1 MRDADSIKIRA
12 LIVDDEPLARRR
24 IKSLLAQDSSVDVIG
39 DCSDGHK
46 AVTSIGELTPDL
58 VFLDVQMP
66 AMDGFEVIQTVGP
79 ERMPTVIFVTA
90 YDQYALKAFEVNA
103 LDYLL
108 KPFDR
113 NRFQKTLERAKTM
126 ISGRRNGSVNHQ
138 LLSLLRDL
146 RREQETPDRFVIK
159 SGGRV
164 VFLRVEEID
173 VMRAVGNYVRLQVGR
188 DSHYMR
194 ETMSGMEAK
203 LDPDRFMRIHRSTIV
218 NLDRVKEV
226 QPWAKGEYMVI
237 MRDGTRLTM
246 SRRYRE
252 RLNDRL
258 NKPTRLT
265 FVP

>member
-1 MRDADSIKIRA
+1 MRDANPSKIRA

-24 IKSLLAQDSSVDVIG
+24 IKSLLAHDQSVEVIG
-39 DCSDGHK
+39 ECSDGYK
-46 AVTSIGELTPDL
+46 AVTSISELNPDL

-66 AMDGFEVIQTVGP
+66 AMDGFEVIKTISAEQ
-79 ERMPTVIFVTA
+79 MPTVIFVTA

-113 NRFQKTLERAKTM
+113 RRFQKTLERAKAM
-126 ISGRRNGSVNHQ
+126 IRGLKNGNFNNQ
-138 LLSLLRDL
+138 LLSLLDDL
-146 RREQETPDRFVIK
+146 RREQNIPDRFIIK

-173 VMRAVGNYVRLQVGR
+173 WMSTVGNYVRLQVGR
-188 DSHYMR
+188 DSHLMR
-194 ETMSGMEAK
+194 ETMTGMESK
-203 LDPDRFMRIHRSTIV
+203 LDPVSFMRIHRSTIV

-226 QPWAKGEYMVI
+226 QPWAKGEYVVI
-237 MRDGTRLTM
+237 MRDGTRLIM

-252 RLNDRL
+252 RLNE
-258 NKPTRLT
+258 RLT
-265 FVP
+265 KAP

>member
-1 MRDADSIKIRA
+1 MRDANPSKIRA

-24 IKSLLAQDSSVDVIG
+24 IKSLLAHDQSVEVIG
-39 DCSDGHK
+39 ECSDGYK
-46 AVTSIGELTPDL
+46 AVTSISELNPDL

-66 AMDGFEVIQTVGP
+66 AMDGFEVIKTISAEQ
-79 ERMPTVIFVTA
+79 MPTVIFVTA

-113 NRFQKTLERAKTM
+113 RRFQKTLERAKAM
-126 ISGRRNGSVNHQ
+126 IRGLKDGNFNNQ
-138 LLSLLRDL
+138 LLSLLDDL
-146 RREQETPDRFVIK
+146 RREQNIPDRFIIK

-173 VMRAVGNYVRLQVGR
+173 WMSTVGNYVRLQVGR
-188 DSHYMR
+188 DSHLMR
-194 ETMSGMEAK
+194 ETMTGMESK
-203 LDPDRFMRIHRSTIV
+203 LDPVSFMRIHRSTIV

-226 QPWAKGEYMVI
+226 QPWAKGEYVVI
-237 MRDGTRLTM
+237 MRDGTRLIM

-252 RLNDRL
+252 RLNERL
-258 NKPTRLT
+258 NKAP
-265 FVP
+265 